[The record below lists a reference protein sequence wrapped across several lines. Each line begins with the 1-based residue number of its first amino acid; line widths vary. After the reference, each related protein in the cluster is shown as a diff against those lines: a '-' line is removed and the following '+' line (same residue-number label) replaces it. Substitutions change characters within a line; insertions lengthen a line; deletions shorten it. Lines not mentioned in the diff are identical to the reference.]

1 MESLPEPGGAEA
13 CRYLRERGVE
23 TVEIFHDTSDV
34 FHRSSG
40 ATPTP
45 GPDPERRTYRS
56 YAVFNDPDGNEWVL
70 QEVPAES

>member
-1 MESLPEPGGAEA
+1 M
-13 CRYLRERGVE
+13 E

-40 ATPTP
+40 ATRRP